1 MVDKFGPVVDEAKAL
16 DVYKAA
22 FVRARSHS
30 ARLSKEEAEDVAQ
43 EVVAR
48 YVERVKF
55 VLDAPAWA
63 NQVAGNLCID
73 RIRERIRERIR
84 LVDGEVVE
92 VETVERFI
100 TEGRRTSQDAGLA
113 IQAYWAVAQMTP
125 RERRLIDLVAND
137 VSQAE
142 IATTLDYASADSVKT
157 TLTRLRKRL
166 REAARAQDQPTDWES
181 FPRVY

>member
-1 MVDKFGPVVDEAKAL
+1 MVDKFEPVVDEAKAL

-73 RIRERIRERIR
+73 RIRERIR
-84 LVDGEVVE
+84 LVDGEAVE

>member
-1 MVDKFGPVVDEAKAL
+1 MVDKFEPVVDEAKAL

-73 RIRERIRERIR
+73 RIRERIR
-84 LVDGEVVE
+84 LVDGEAVE

-166 REAARAQDQPTDWES
+166 REAARAQDHPTDWES

>member
-1 MVDKFGPVVDEAKAL
+1 MVDKFEPVVDEAKAL

-73 RIRERIRERIR
+73 RIRERIR
-84 LVDGEVVE
+84 LVDGEAVE
-92 VETVERFI
+92 VETVERVI

-125 RERRLIDLVAND
+125 KERRLIDLVAND

>member
-1 MVDKFGPVVDEAKAL
+1 MVDKFEPVVDEAKAL

-73 RIRERIRERIR
+73 RIRERIR
-84 LVDGEVVE
+84 LVDGEAVE

-113 IQAYWAVAQMTP
+113 IQAYWAVAQMTSK
-125 RERRLIDLVAND
+125 ERRLIDLVAND

-166 REAARAQDQPTDWES
+166 REAARAQEQPTDWES

>member
-1 MVDKFGPVVDEAKAL
+1 MVDKFEPVVDEAKAL

-73 RIRERIRERIR
+73 RIRERIR
-84 LVDGEVVE
+84 LVDGEAVE

-125 RERRLIDLVAND
+125 KERRLIDLVAND